1 MTRTQ
6 DVSRLLDAIPL
17 LRDLPPA
24 SQARL
29 AAVAREWSALPG
41 TVVFDV
47 GDACRDLALTSEGVI
62 RVSRPLAN
70 GHDVLL
76 YRLQPGEP
84 CVIST
89 ACFLGRATYPVRGV
103 VERDVRGVIL
113 PGAVVQDVL
122 VEASAFREAL
132 FGAFAGR
139 LAGLLALLE
148 ELVSR
153 RLDRRLAA
161 LLIERGPVLHATHQQ
176 LADELVSAR
185 EVVSRLLESFEVHGY
200 VRLHRARIEVSNPAV
215 LADLANR

>member
-1 MTRTQ
+1 VTR
-6 DVSRLLDAIPL
+6 DPGASRLFDAIPL

-24 SQARL
+24 SHARL
-29 AAVAREWSALPG
+29 AAAAREWCATPA

-84 CVIST
+84 CVMST
-89 ACFLGRATYPVRGV
+89 ACFLGHATYPVRGV
-103 VERDVRGVIL
+103 VEQEVRGVIL
-113 PGAVVQDVL
+113 PGAALQEVL
-122 VEASAFREAL
+122 AEASAFREAL

-161 LLIERGPVLHATHQQ
+161 LLIDRGPVLHATHQQ

>member
-1 MTRTQ
+1 M
-6 DVSRLLDAIPL
+6 SRLFGAIRL
-17 LRDLPPA
+17 LRALPPA
-24 SQARL
+24 SHARL
-29 AAVAREWSALPG
+29 VAAAREWSATPG

-70 GHDVLL
+70 GHEVLL

-84 CVIST
+84 CIMST
-89 ACFLGRATYPVRGV
+89 ACFLGHAVYPVRGV
-103 VERDVRGVIL
+103 VEQEVRGVIL
-113 PGAVVQDVL
+113 PGADVQAVL
-122 VEASAFREAL
+122 VEASGFREAL

-139 LAGLLALLE
+139 LGSLLTLLE

-200 VRLHRARIEVSNPAV
+200 VHLHRARVEVSNLRA
-215 LADLANR
+215 LADLANG